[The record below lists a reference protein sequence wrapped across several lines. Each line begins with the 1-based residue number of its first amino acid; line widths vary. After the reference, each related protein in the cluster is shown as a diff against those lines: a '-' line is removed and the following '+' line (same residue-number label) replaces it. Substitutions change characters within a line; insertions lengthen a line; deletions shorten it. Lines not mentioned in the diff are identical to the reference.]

1 MSSVSRTRAS
11 ARARKEARDP
21 RRDARERR
29 HAAASSPGYC
39 ASGRESPPEIER
51 ASGFGRSG
59 YQHRLVVTS
68 RPRARLSPSFLGN
81 SSRRCEVENEPSLS
95 RRRSRGVASR
105 APRRSRPT
113 ARGGSWSRPRPRA
126 ARLVSS
132 RDSLAFVRAEPRPAA
147 PQSVRAGIP
156 RRAPLLATRWHPP
169 GKPPRGVCVSSS
181 SARRPT

>member
-1 MSSVSRTRAS
+1 MSSVSRTRTS
-11 ARARKEARDP
+11 AFARKEARDP

-29 HAAASSPGYC
+29 HAAASSPGYS

-59 YQHRLVVTS
+59 YEHRLVVS
-68 RPRARLSPSFLGN
+68 SLERDGPSFFGN
-81 SSRRCEVENEPSLS
+81 TRRSEVENEPSLS

-132 RDSLAFVRAEPRPAA
+132 RDPLAFRVRAEPAA

-169 GKPPRGVCVSSS
+169 GKPPRGVCVSSL